1 MSYCRNPYYIY
12 SDGDLLHLDDIVIDE
27 NMINVFLYELVE
39 HRKDELNER
48 VKKGKEAIDIG
59 MEEYKYM
66 QEFIDKIFKKK
77 EDNV

>member
-12 SDGDLLHLDDIVIDE
+12 SDGDELHLDDIKVNE

-48 VKKGKEAIDIG
+48 VKEGKRILNEERIDFSD
-59 MEEYKYM
+59 MM
-66 QEFIDKIFKKK
+66 DKILFSK
-77 EDNV
+77 